1 MGPQRVCGDIVPR
14 GKLRGSKLQNRCKQ
28 HGPGEREYT
37 WPRPLR
43 LAFLSHPQAHPLQE
57 RRDMVERHVREAE
70 GWTKSGLKGVG
81 F

>member
-1 MGPQRVCGDIVPR
+1 MAMGPQRVCGAIVPR

-28 HGPGEREYT
+28 HGPGIRGHV
-37 WPRPLR
+37 RFAR
-43 LAFLSHPQAHPLQE
+43 RFLSHPQAHPPQE